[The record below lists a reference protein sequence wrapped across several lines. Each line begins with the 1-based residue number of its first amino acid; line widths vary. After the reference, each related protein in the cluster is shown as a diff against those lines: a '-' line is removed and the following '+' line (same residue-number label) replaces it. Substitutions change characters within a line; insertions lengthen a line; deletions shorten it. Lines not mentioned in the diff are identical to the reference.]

1 MKFNTYLLIYYAS
14 ITILVNSS
22 NKLLVSVL
30 NLLEQVQNPDQ
41 WIFSGGSIGVHY
53 RISYETSFNVYNRR
67 NIIIYEHLKKMN
79 NTNENIITC
88 LLM

>member
-30 NLLEQVQNPDQ
+30 SLLERVQNPDR
-41 WIFSGGSIGVHY
+41 WMFSY
-53 RISYETSFNVYNRR
+53 SYETSFNIYNRR
-67 NIIIYEHLKKMN
+67 NIYEYLKKMN
-79 NTNENIITC
+79 NTNENTIMC
-88 LLM
+88 QLM